1 MKTLRSER
9 AELLSNIVESVKY
22 RDYCTYLIECYKSK
36 VKLAY
41 LTEYDKIG
49 KVINRIKN
57 YIDNHKQEGD
67 EFRELLLYF
76 NSLNC
81 QVKTLGSLL
90 KKH

>member
-1 MKTLRSER
+1 ML
-9 AELLSNIVESVKY
+9 ANIVESVKY

-41 LTEYDKIG
+41 LTEHDKIS
-49 KVINRIKN
+49 KVVNRMNN
-57 YIDNHKQEGD
+57 YINNNKQECE

-81 QVKTLGSLL
+81 QVKNLGSLL
-90 KKH
+90 KKY

>member
-41 LTEYDKIG
+41 LTEHDKISN
-49 KVINRIKN
+49 VVYRIKN
-57 YIDNHKQEGD
+57 YIDNNKQECD

-76 NSLNC
+76 NSLSC

>member
-41 LTEYDKIG
+41 LTEHDKIR
-49 KVINRIKN
+49 KVVNRIKY
-57 YIDNHKQEGD
+57 YIDNNKQEGD
-67 EFRELLLYF
+67 EFRELLIYF

-81 QVKTLGSLL
+81 QVKNLGSLL

>member
-9 AELLSNIVESVKY
+9 TELLSNIVESVKS

-41 LTEYDKIG
+41 LTEHDKIS
-49 KVINRIKN
+49 KVVDRIKN
-57 YIDNHKQEGD
+57 YIDNNKKEGD
-67 EFRELLLYF
+67 EFRELLIYF
-76 NSLNC
+76 NSLSC
-81 QVKTLGSLL
+81 QVKNLGSLL

>member
-1 MKTLRSER
+1 MKILRSKR
-9 AELLSNIVESVKY
+9 TELLANIVESVKY

-41 LTEYDKIG
+41 FTEYDKIS
-49 KVINRIKN
+49 KVVNRIKN
-57 YIDNHKQEGD
+57 YIDNNKQECD
-67 EFRELLLYF
+67 EFRGLLIYF